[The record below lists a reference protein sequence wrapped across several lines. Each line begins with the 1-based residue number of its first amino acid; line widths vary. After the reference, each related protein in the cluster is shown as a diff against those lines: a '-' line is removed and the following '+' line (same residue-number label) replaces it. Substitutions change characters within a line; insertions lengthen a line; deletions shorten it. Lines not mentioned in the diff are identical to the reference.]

1 MMPRTIDDA
10 GGTGM
15 ASTSDETS
23 GRAASEGPLAGVKV
37 LDLSIALTGPYA
49 ATLLADQGAD
59 VVKVE
64 RPGIGDI
71 ARWVGVAVNGM
82 SAFYLACNRGKRCI
96 AVDLGADE
104 GQALVLQLAA
114 EADVVVQNFR
124 PGVIDRLGLGYEAV
138 RAVNPDVVYASISGY
153 GPVGPYRDRSA
164 YDTSIQAYA
173 GFAANQADP
182 NGGPPTFLRQN
193 GADKVSALF
202 ACQAISAALYARAM
216 GRGGQHL
223 EMGMADACVSFLW
236 AESAGNEVLLDSDH
250 TMPSSFNAGFQ
261 PMRFLDG
268 WGIVVPTTDADFAGM
283 CKALDVEGW
292 DDPRIKHVA
301 ERRQNR
307 DVLEPVMDMCYAMAA
322 NLTQQDAIVRFE
334 RERVAFAMVLSAAE
348 IVDDP
353 HAVAIGMFEEFDHPV
368 VGRARLPRH
377 PTIFHGTPA
386 ALGGPTPS
394 LGQHTDE
401 VLTELGLGARITEL
415 REAGV
420 VA

>member
-1 MMPRTIDDA
+1 
-10 GGTGM
+10 M
-15 ASTSDETS
+15 AEAT
-23 GRAASEGPLAGVKV
+23 GPLSGLKV

-49 ATLLADQGAD
+49 AALLADQGAE

-96 AVDLGADE
+96 AVDLGTDE
-104 GQALVLQLAA
+104 GRDIVLQMAA
-114 EADVVVQNFR
+114 DADVIIQNFR
-124 PGVIDRLGLGYEAV
+124 PGVIDRLGLGYDAV
-138 RAVNPDVVYASISGY
+138 RELNPEVVYASISGY

-173 GFAANQADP
+173 GFAATQAEP
-182 NGGPPTFLRQN
+182 GGPPTFIKQN
-193 GADKVSALF
+193 AADKVSALY
-202 ACQAISAALYARAM
+202 ACQAITAALFARAS

-223 EMGMADACVSFLW
+223 ELGMADACVSFLW
-236 AESAGNEVLLDSDH
+236 AEAAGNEVLLDSDGS
-250 TMPSSFNAGFQ
+250 MPSSFNAGFS

-292 DDPRIKHVA
+292 DDPRVRTVG
-301 ERRQNR
+301 ERRKHR
-307 DVLEPVMDMCYAMAA
+307 DLLEPIMDMCYAMAA
-322 NLTQQDAIVRFE
+322 NLTQAEAIERFE

-348 IVDDP
+348 MVDDP
-353 HAVAIGMFEEFDHPV
+353 HAQAIGMFEEFDHPV

-377 PTIFHGTPA
+377 PTQFHATPA
-386 ALGGPTPS
+386 SLGFGAPA

-401 VLTELGLGARITEL
+401 VLVELGLGAQIEQL
-415 REAGV
+415 RTNGI

>member
-1 MMPRTIDDA
+1 MTE
-10 GGTGM
+10 
-15 ASTSDETS
+15 AS
-23 GRAASEGPLAGVKV
+23 GPLSGVKV

-49 ATLLADQGAD
+49 AALLADQGAE
-59 VVKVE
+59 VTKVE

-96 AVDLGADE
+96 AVDLGTDE
-104 GQALVLQLAA
+104 GRDIVLQMAA
-114 EADVVVQNFR
+114 DADVIIQNFR

-138 RAVNPDVVYASISGY
+138 RERNPDVIYASISGF

-173 GFAANQADP
+173 GFAATQAEPD
-182 NGGPPTFLRQN
+182 GPPTFIKQN
-193 GADKVSALF
+193 AADKVSALF
-202 ACQAISAALYARAM
+202 ACQAITAALFARAS

-236 AESAGNEVLLDSDH
+236 AEAAGNEVLLRADGS
-250 TMPSSFNAGFQ
+250 MPSSFNAGFS

-292 DDPRIKHVA
+292 DDPRVKTVG
-301 ERRQNR
+301 ERRKNR
-307 DVLEPVMDMCYAMAA
+307 DVLEPIMDMCYAMAA
-322 NLTQQDAIVRFE
+322 NLSQAEATERFE

-348 IVDDP
+348 MVDDP
-353 HAVAIGMFEEFDHPV
+353 HAQAIGMFEEFDHPV

-377 PTIFHGTPA
+377 PTQFHATPA
-386 ALGGPTPS
+386 SLGFGAPA

-401 VLTELGLGARITEL
+401 VLGELGLGSQVERL
-415 REAGV
+415 RAAGV

>member
-1 MMPRTIDDA
+1 
-10 GGTGM
+10 M
-15 ASTSDETS
+15 AKTTTHT
-23 GRAASEGPLAGVKV
+23 GPLAGVKV

-49 ATLLADQGAD
+49 AALLADQGAD
-59 VVKVE
+59 VVKIE

-96 AVDLGADE
+96 ALDLSTAE
-104 GQALVLQLAA
+104 GQEIAVQLAA
-114 EADVVVQNFR
+114 DADVILQNFR
-124 PGVIDRLGLGYEAV
+124 PGVIDRLGLGYDAI
-138 RAVNPDVVYASISGY
+138 RKINPDVVYASISGY

-173 GFAANQADP
+173 GFAATQAEP
-182 NGGPPTFLRQN
+182 GGGPPTFLRQN
-193 GADKVSALF
+193 AADKVSSLYAAQAITAALF
-202 ACQAISAALYARAM
+202 ARAS

-223 EMGMADACVSFLW
+223 EMSMADACVSFLW
-236 AESAGNEVLLDSDH
+236 AEAAGNEVLLDSDG
-250 TMPSSFNAGFQ
+250 TMPSSFNAGFS

-283 CKALDVEGW
+283 CKSLDVEGW
-292 DDPRIKHVA
+292 DDPRIKTVG
-301 ERRQNR
+301 ERRKNR
-307 DVLEPVMDMCYAMAA
+307 EVLEPIMDMCYAMAA
-322 NLTQQDAIVRFE
+322 NLTQAEATERFI
-334 RERVAFAMVLSAAE
+334 RERVAFAMVLTAAE
-348 IVDDP
+348 MVDDP

-377 PTIFHGTPA
+377 PTQFHETPA
-386 ALGGPTPS
+386 SLAVGAPA

-401 VLTELGLGARITEL
+401 ILTELGLSDRIASL
-415 REAGV
+415 RDAAI

>member
-1 MMPRTIDDA
+1 MTTTQNR
-10 GGTGM
+10 
-15 ASTSDETS
+15 
-23 GRAASEGPLAGVKV
+23 SENGPLAGVKV
-37 LDLSIALTGPYA
+37 LDLSMALTGPYA
-49 ATLLADQGAD
+49 AALLADQGAE

-96 AVDLGADE
+96 AVDLSRE
-104 GQALVLQLAA
+104 ESRTIVMQLAE
-114 EADVVVQNFR
+114 EADVVLQNFR

-138 RAVNPDVVYASISGY
+138 RERNPDVVYCSISGY
-153 GPVGPYRDRSA
+153 GPEGPYRDRSA
-164 YDTSIQAYA
+164 YDTSMQAYA

-193 GADKVSALF
+193 AADKVTALYASQAITAALF
-202 ACQAISAALYARAM
+202 ARAS

-223 EMGMADACVSFLW
+223 ELGMADACISFLW
-236 AESAGNEVLLDSDH
+236 AESAGNEVLLESDGS
-250 TMPSSFNAGFQ
+250 MPSSFNAGFS

-268 WGIVVPTTDADFAGM
+268 WGIVVPTTDDDFAGM
-283 CKALDVEGW
+283 CKALDVPGW
-292 DDPRIKHVA
+292 DDPRIRTVG
-301 ERRQNR
+301 ERRKNR

-322 NLTQQDAIVRFE
+322 NLTQAQAIERFE
-334 RERVAFAMVLSAAE
+334 RERVAFAMCLSAAE

-353 HAVAIGMFEEFDHPV
+353 HAVAIGLFEEFEHPV
-368 VGRARLPRH
+368 TGRTRLPRH
-377 PTIFHGTPA
+377 PTDFHGTPA
-386 ALGGPTPS
+386 ALGGPTPA

-401 VLTELGLGARITEL
+401 VLAELGLADRIDAL
-415 REAGV
+415 RAEGV

>member
-1 MMPRTIDDA
+1 MAATADSAATATA
-10 GGTGM
+10 GHQ
-15 ASTSDETS
+15 
-23 GRAASEGPLAGVKV
+23 GPLAGVKV

-49 ATLLADQGAD
+49 AALLADQGAE

-71 ARWVGVAVNGM
+71 ARWIGVSVNGM
-82 SAFYLACNRGKRCI
+82 SVFYLACNRGKRCI
-96 AVDLGADE
+96 AVDLGTEE
-104 GQALVLQLAA
+104 GRAIVLQLAA
-114 EADVVVQNFR
+114 DADVIVQNFR
-124 PGVIDRLGLGYEAV
+124 PGVIDRLGVGYDAV
-138 RAVNPDVVYASISGY
+138 REVNPDVVYASISGY

-164 YDTSIQAYA
+164 YDTSIQAYG

-193 GADKVSALF
+193 GADKVSALY
-202 ACQAISAALYARAM
+202 ASQAITAALYARAM

-223 EMGMADACVSFLW
+223 EMGMADAVVSFLW
-236 AESAGNEVLLDSDH
+236 AESAGNEVLLESDG
-250 TMPSSFNAGFQ
+250 TMASSFNAGFQ

-283 CKALDVEGW
+283 CKALDVPGW
-292 DDPRIKHVA
+292 DDPRIKTVG
-301 ERRQNR
+301 ERRKNR
-307 DVLEPVMDMCYAMAA
+307 DVLEPVMDMCYALAA
-322 NLTQQDAIVRFE
+322 NLTQEEATARFE

-353 HAVAIGMFEEFDHPV
+353 HAIAIGMFEEFDHPV
-368 VGRARLPRH
+368 TGRTRLPRH
-377 PTIFHGTPA
+377 PTNFHATPA
-386 ALGGPTPS
+386 TLGGPSPA

-401 VLTELGLGARITEL
+401 VLAELGLADRVAEL
-415 REAGV
+415 RETGV

>member
-1 MMPRTIDDA
+1 MT
-10 GGTGM
+10 
-15 ASTSDETS
+15 STPQHT
-23 GRAASEGPLAGVKV
+23 GPLSGVKV

-49 ATLLADQGAD
+49 AALLADQGAD
-59 VVKVE
+59 VVKIE

-96 AVDLGADE
+96 ALDLSTAE
-104 GQALVLQLAA
+104 GQEIAVQLAA
-114 EADVVVQNFR
+114 DADVILQNFR
-124 PGVIDRLGLGYEAV
+124 PGVIDRLGLGYDAI
-138 RAVNPDVVYASISGY
+138 RKINPDVVYASISGY

-173 GFAANQADP
+173 GFAATQAEP
-182 NGGPPTFLRQN
+182 GGGPPTFLRQN
-193 GADKVSALF
+193 AADKVSSLYAAQAITAALF
-202 ACQAISAALYARAM
+202 ARAS

-236 AESAGNEVLLDSDH
+236 AEAAGNEVLLDSDG
-250 TMPSSFNAGFQ
+250 TMPSSFNAGFS

-283 CKALDVEGW
+283 CKSLDVEGW
-292 DDPRIKHVA
+292 DDPRIKTVG
-301 ERRQNR
+301 ERRKNR
-307 DVLEPVMDMCYAMAA
+307 DVLEPIMDMCYAMAA
-322 NLTQQDAIVRFE
+322 NLTQAEATERFI
-334 RERVAFAMVLSAAE
+334 RERVAFAMVLTAAE
-348 IVDDP
+348 MVDDP

-377 PTIFHGTPA
+377 PTQFHETPA
-386 ALGGPTPS
+386 SLAGGAPA

-401 VLTELGLGARITEL
+401 ILTELGLSDRIASL
-415 REAGV
+415 RDAAI

>member
-1 MMPRTIDDA
+1 MT
-10 GGTGM
+10 GTG
-15 ASTSDETS
+15 AEVTTS
-23 GRAASEGPLAGVKV
+23 GNRAPEGPLAGLKV

-71 ARWVGVAVNGM
+71 ARWVGVAVNNM

-96 AVDLGADE
+96 AVDLSTQE
-104 GQALVLQLAA
+104 GVDVVLRIAA

-138 RAVNPDVVYASISGY
+138 RALNPDVVYCSISGY
-153 GPVGPYRDRSA
+153 GPEGPYRDRSA

-173 GFAANQADP
+173 GFASNQADP
-182 NGGPPTFLRQN
+182 NGGQPTFLRQN
-193 GADKVSALF
+193 AADKVSALF
-202 ACQAISAALYARAM
+202 ASQAITAALYARAM

-223 EMGMADACVSFLW
+223 ELGMADACVSFLW
-236 AESAGNEVLLDSDH
+236 AESAGNEVLLESDG
-250 TMPSSFNAGFQ
+250 TLPSSFNAGFQ

-283 CKALDVEGW
+283 CKALAVEGW
-292 DDPRIKHVA
+292 DDPRVRTVG
-301 ERRQNR
+301 ERRKHR
-307 DVLEPVMDMCYAMAA
+307 DVLEPIMDMCYAMAS
-322 NLTQQDAIVRFE
+322 NLTQDEATERFE
-334 RERVAFAMVLSAAE
+334 RERVAFAMMRSTVE
-348 IVDDP
+348 ITDDP
-353 HAVAIGMFEEFDHPV
+353 HAVAIGMFTEFDHPV
-368 VGRARLPRH
+368 TGRTRLPRH
-377 PTIFHGTPA
+377 PTNFHGTPA
-386 ALGGPTPS
+386 ALGGFSPA
-394 LGQHTDE
+394 LGEHTDE
-401 VLTELGLGARITEL
+401 VLIEYGLGERVAEL

>member
-1 MMPRTIDDA
+1 
-10 GGTGM
+10 M
-15 ASTSDETS
+15 APTSDETTT
-23 GRAASEGPLAGVKV
+23 ATGPLAGVKV

-49 ATLLADQGAD
+49 AALLADQGAD

-71 ARWVGVAVNGM
+71 ARWIGVSVNGM

-96 AVDLGADE
+96 AVDLSTDE
-104 GQALVLQLAA
+104 GRAIVLQMAA

-124 PGVIDRLGLGYEAV
+124 PGVIDRLGLGYESVNAL
-138 RAVNPDVVYASISGY
+138 NPDVVYCSISGY
-153 GPVGPYRDRSA
+153 GPDGPYRDRSA

-173 GFAANQADP
+173 GFAANQAEP
-182 NGGPPTFLRQN
+182 GGPPTFLHQN
-193 GADKVSALF
+193 GADKVSALY
-202 ACQAISAALYARAM
+202 ASQAIAAALYARAM

-236 AESAGNEVLLDSDH
+236 AESAGNEVLLDSDG

-283 CKALDVEGW
+283 CKALEVEGW
-292 DDPRIKHVA
+292 DDPRVRTVG
-301 ERRQNR
+301 ERRKNR
-307 DVLEPVMDMCYAMAA
+307 DVLEPIMDMCYALAA
-322 NLTQQDAIVRFE
+322 NLTQEEAIARFE

-353 HAVAIGMFEEFDHPV
+353 HAIAIGMFEEFDHPV
-368 VGRARLPRH
+368 TGRTRLPRH
-377 PTIFHGTPA
+377 PTDFHGTPA
-386 ALGGPTPS
+386 HLGEPS
-394 LGQHTDE
+394 PALGQHTDD
-401 VLTELGLGARITEL
+401 VLAELGLGDRIPSL

>member
-1 MMPRTIDDA
+1 VTTIETDA
-10 GGTGM
+10 QRKAT
-15 ASTSDETS
+15 
-23 GRAASEGPLAGVKV
+23 GPLAGVKV

-49 ATLLADQGAD
+49 TALLADQGAD

-71 ARWVGVAVNGM
+71 ARWVGVAVNNM

-96 AVDLGADE
+96 AVDLSGDE
-104 GQALVLQLAA
+104 GRAIVRRLAA
-114 EADVVVQNFR
+114 EADVIVQNFR
-124 PGVIDRLGLGYEAV
+124 PGVIDRLGLGYDDVA
-138 RAVNPDVVYASISGY
+138 ATNPDVIYASISGY

-182 NGGPPTFLRQN
+182 DGPPTFLHQN
-193 GADKVSALF
+193 AADKVSALF
-202 ACQAISAALYARAM
+202 ASQAITAALFARSN

-223 EMGMADACVSFLW
+223 ELGMADACVSFLW
-236 AESAGNEVLLDSDH
+236 AESAGNEVLLESDG

-283 CKALDVEGW
+283 CKALDVPGW
-292 DDPRIKHVA
+292 DDPRIKTVA

-322 NLTQQDAIVRFE
+322 NLTQAEAIERFE
-334 RERVAFAMVLSAAE
+334 RERVAFAMCLSAAE

-353 HAVAIGMFEEFDHPV
+353 HAVAIEMFTEFDHPV
-368 VGRARLPRH
+368 TGRTRLPRH
-377 PTIFHGTPA
+377 PTNFHATPA
-386 ALGGPTPS
+386 TLGGPAPA

-401 VLTELGLGARITEL
+401 VLAELGLADRTAEL
-415 REAGV
+415 RAAGV

>member
-1 MMPRTIDDA
+1 
-10 GGTGM
+10 M
-15 ASTSDETS
+15 AEAT
-23 GRAASEGPLAGVKV
+23 GPLSGVKV

-49 ATLLADQGAD
+49 AALLADQGAE

-96 AVDLGADE
+96 AVDLGTDE
-104 GQALVLQLAA
+104 GRDIVLQMAA
-114 EADVVVQNFR
+114 EADVIIQNFR
-124 PGVIDRLGLGYEAV
+124 PGVIDRLGLGYDAV
-138 RAVNPDVVYASISGY
+138 RERNPEVVYASISGY

-173 GFAANQADP
+173 GFAATQAEP
-182 NGGPPTFLRQN
+182 GGPPTFIKQN
-193 GADKVSALF
+193 AADKVSALY
-202 ACQAISAALYARAM
+202 ACQAITAALFARAS

-223 EMGMADACVSFLW
+223 ELGMADACVSFLW
-236 AESAGNEVLLDSDH
+236 AEAAGNEVLLDSDGS
-250 TMPSSFNAGFQ
+250 MPSSFNAGFS

-292 DDPRIKHVA
+292 DDPRVRTVG
-301 ERRQNR
+301 ERRKHR
-307 DVLEPVMDMCYAMAA
+307 DLLEPIMDMCYAMAA
-322 NLTQQDAIVRFE
+322 NLTQAEAIERFE

-348 IVDDP
+348 MVDDP
-353 HAVAIGMFEEFDHPV
+353 HAQAIGMFEEFDHPV

-377 PTIFHGTPA
+377 PTQFHATPA
-386 ALGGPTPS
+386 SLGFGAPA

-401 VLTELGLGARITEL
+401 VLVELGLGAQIEQL
-415 REAGV
+415 RTNGI

>member
-1 MMPRTIDDA
+1 MTH
-10 GGTGM
+10 
-15 ASTSDETS
+15 STAHT
-23 GRAASEGPLAGVKV
+23 GPLSGVKV

-49 ATLLADQGAD
+49 AALLADQGAD
-59 VVKVE
+59 VIKIE

-96 AVDLGADE
+96 ALDLSTAE
-104 GQALVLQLAA
+104 GQEIAVQLAA
-114 EADVVVQNFR
+114 DADVILQNFR
-124 PGVIDRLGLGYEAV
+124 PGVIDRLGLGYDAI
-138 RAVNPDVVYASISGY
+138 RKINPDVVYASISGY

-173 GFAANQADP
+173 GFAATQAEP
-182 NGGPPTFLRQN
+182 GGGPPTFLRQN
-193 GADKVSALF
+193 AADKVSSLYAAQAITAALF
-202 ACQAISAALYARAM
+202 ARAS

-223 EMGMADACVSFLW
+223 ELGMADACVSFLW
-236 AESAGNEVLLDSDH
+236 AEAAGNEVLLDSDG
-250 TMPSSFNAGFQ
+250 TMPSSFNAGFS

-283 CKALDVEGW
+283 CKSLDVEGW
-292 DDPRIKHVA
+292 DDPRIKTVG
-301 ERRQNR
+301 ERRKNR
-307 DVLEPVMDMCYAMAA
+307 DILEPIMDMCYAMAA
-322 NLTQQDAIVRFE
+322 NLTQAEATERFI
-334 RERVAFAMVLSAAE
+334 RERVAFAMVLTAAE
-348 IVDDP
+348 MVDDP

-377 PTIFHGTPA
+377 PTQFHETPA
-386 ALGGPTPS
+386 SLAGGAPA

-401 VLTELGLGARITEL
+401 ILTELGLSERIASL
-415 REAGV
+415 RDAAI

>member
-1 MMPRTIDDA
+1 MT
-10 GGTGM
+10 
-15 ASTSDETS
+15 STPQHT
-23 GRAASEGPLAGVKV
+23 GPLSGVKV

-49 ATLLADQGAD
+49 AALLADQGAD
-59 VVKVE
+59 VVKIE

-96 AVDLGADE
+96 ALDLSTAE
-104 GQALVLQLAA
+104 GQEIAVQLAA
-114 EADVVVQNFR
+114 DADVILQNFR
-124 PGVIDRLGLGYEAV
+124 PGVIDRLGLGYDAI
-138 RAVNPDVVYASISGY
+138 RKINPDVVYASISGY

-173 GFAANQADP
+173 GFAATQAEP
-182 NGGPPTFLRQN
+182 GGGPPTFLRQN
-193 GADKVSALF
+193 AADKVSSLYAAQAITAALF
-202 ACQAISAALYARAM
+202 ARAS

-236 AESAGNEVLLDSDH
+236 AEAAGNEVLLDSDG
-250 TMPSSFNAGFQ
+250 TMPSSFNAGFS

-283 CKALDVEGW
+283 CKSLDVEGW
-292 DDPRIKHVA
+292 DDPRIKTVG
-301 ERRQNR
+301 ERRKNR
-307 DVLEPVMDMCYAMAA
+307 DILEPIMDMCYAMAA
-322 NLTQQDAIVRFE
+322 NLTQAEATERFI
-334 RERVAFAMVLSAAE
+334 RERVAFAMVLTAAE
-348 IVDDP
+348 MVDDP

-377 PTIFHGTPA
+377 PTQFHETPA
-386 ALGGPTPS
+386 SLAGGAPA

-401 VLTELGLGARITEL
+401 ILTELGLSERIASL
-415 REAGV
+415 RDASI

>member
-1 MMPRTIDDA
+1 
-10 GGTGM
+10 M
-15 ASTSDETS
+15 ATTT
-23 GRAASEGPLAGVKV
+23 GPLSGVKV

-49 ATLLADQGAD
+49 AALLADQGAE

-71 ARWVGVAVNGM
+71 ARWIGVAVNGM

-96 AVDLGADE
+96 AVDLGTDE
-104 GQALVLQLAA
+104 GRAIVLQMATD
-114 EADVVVQNFR
+114 ADVIIQNFR
-124 PGVIDRLGLGYEAV
+124 PGVIDRLGLGYDAV
-138 RAVNPDVVYASISGY
+138 REHNPDVVYASISGY

-173 GFAANQADP
+173 GFAATQAEPD
-182 NGGPPTFLRQN
+182 GPPTFIKQN
-193 GADKVSALF
+193 AADKVSSLY
-202 ACQAISAALYARAM
+202 ACQAITAALFARAS

-223 EMGMADACVSFLW
+223 ELGMADACVSFLW
-236 AESAGNEVLLDSDH
+236 AEAAGNEVLLESDGS
-250 TMPSSFNAGFQ
+250 MPSSFNAGFS

-283 CKALDVEGW
+283 CKALDVPGW
-292 DDPRIKHVA
+292 DDPRVSTVG
-301 ERRQNR
+301 ERRKHR
-307 DVLEPVMDMCYAMAA
+307 DVLEPIMDMCYAMAA
-322 NLTQQDAIVRFE
+322 NLTQAEAIERFE

-348 IVDDP
+348 MVDDP
-353 HAVAIGMFEEFDHPV
+353 HAQAIGMFEEFDHPV

-377 PTIFHGTPA
+377 PTQFHATPA
-386 ALGGPTPS
+386 SLGFGAPA

-401 VLTELGLGARITEL
+401 VLAELGLGAQIEQL
-415 REAGV
+415 RAAGV